1 MLRTTLGPIENGYA
15 THPNVIAVAAST
27 SLNKHAEYSN
37 YGPQISVCA
46 PSNNFPPLGDRGF
59 APGRGVWTIDNEGR
73 GDDFTQNSLYTGIF
87 GGTSSATPLVAGISA
102 LILSVNPEL
111 TAAEVKDILQA
122 TADKIVDTGM
132 DLTGKNHGKYNS
144 KGHSEWFGFGKVNAA
159 KAVAEAKI
167 RKNN

>member
-1 MLRTTLGPIENGYA
+1 
-15 THPNVIAVAAST
+15 
-27 SLNKHAEYSN
+27 
-37 YGPQISVCA
+37 
-46 PSNNFPPLGDRGF
+46 
-59 APGRGVWTIDNEGR
+59 
-73 GDDFTQNSLYTGIF
+73 
-87 GGTSSATPLVAGISA
+87 LVAGISA

>member
-1 MLRTTLGPIENGYA
+1 
-15 THPNVIAVAAST
+15 
-27 SLNKHAEYSN
+27 
-37 YGPQISVCA
+37 
-46 PSNNFPPLGDRGF
+46 
-59 APGRGVWTIDNEGR
+59 
-73 GDDFTQNSLYTGIF
+73 
-87 GGTSSATPLVAGISA
+87 
-102 LILSVNPEL
+102 
-111 TAAEVKDILQA
+111 LQA